1 VEQVPNPT
9 GVDPITGS
17 EQKEAKIKKKKK
29 QNKTQNKNKKQQ
41 TTASQSSLQ
50 TYNHR
55 LSDLLDS
62 ALEEDCTDH
71 VFFLLSNQVLQFT
84 NFPEREEHQVL
95 AWVCG
100 FHFYKRT
107 PSVLIP
113 F

>member
-50 TYNHR
+50 TYRFYNS
-55 LSDLLDS
+55 L
-62 ALEEDCTDH
+62 T
-71 VFFLLSNQVLQFT
+71 FLKEKNTKF
-84 NFPEREEHQVL
+84 
-95 AWVCG
+95 
-100 FHFYKRT
+100 
-107 PSVLIP
+107 
-113 F
+113 